1 VHQATKAECSFNAR
15 KYAWLDLGHGAVDRV
30 GHSFGIP
37 IECWPGAPVMFAK
50 RDWDH
55 ENISTANLNLLATS
69 WFNTS
74 AFYRFGSIGNLFHN
88 EKAMIKLKLHC
99 EHRVSELYDKTRLT
113 GLKLVAW
120 VRCVRFVCH
129 LFLLETYHRLVL
141 SQLFLWQRAKMQAS
155 AAGGAVE
162 WSNCAVCVLLALLFV
177 ASPSRK
183 CLKMSN

>member
-1 VHQATKAECSFNAR
+1 MVQLTGLVTLLVFLLSVGQVRPTCLR
-15 KYAWLDLGHGAVDRV
+15 KETEIMKEKH
-30 GHSFGIP
+30 
-37 IECWPGAPVMFAK
+37 
-50 RDWDH
+50 
-55 ENISTANLNLLATS
+55 ISTANLNLLATT
-69 WFNTS
+69 WFNRS
-74 AFYRFGSIGNLFHN
+74 AFYRFGAIGNLLHN
-88 EKAMIKLKLHC
+88 DKAMIKLKLHC
-99 EHRVSELYDKTRLT
+99 EHGWVSLYDKTRLF
-113 GLKLVAW
+113 GLKLVAC